1 MRILWI
7 EDDPNI
13 SERDFF
19 GSNVFKA
26 HEIVQIREFEAA
38 SRVISEDL
46 EQYDYIIIDI
56 NLENSPVGDFA
67 NGLIDQFN
75 LTEKAFLKE
84 AGFHLYIQLMEK
96 GFPKKRTI
104 F

>member
-13 SERDFF
+13 SEKEFF

-26 HEIVQIREFEAA
+26 HEIVQIRDFENAA
-38 SRVISEDL
+38 KIISEDL

-56 NLENSPVGDFA
+56 TLENSPVGDFA
-67 NGLIDQFN
+67 TGIMDQFN
-75 LTEKAFLKE
+75 LRVMI
-84 AGFHLYIQLMEK
+84 LYPISAA
-96 GFPKKRTI
+96 I
-104 F
+104 S